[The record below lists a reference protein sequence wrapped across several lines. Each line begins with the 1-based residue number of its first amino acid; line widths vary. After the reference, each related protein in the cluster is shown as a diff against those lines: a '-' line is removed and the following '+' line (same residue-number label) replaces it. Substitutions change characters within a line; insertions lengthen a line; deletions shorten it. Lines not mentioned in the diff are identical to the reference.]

1 MGDQRDKWPEIPAWD
16 RAVMA
21 WPDLV
26 VRSMGDL
33 CQHLVSG
40 DLDAFRTY
48 ASLPAPEVGALELAN
63 GSRYSARLARDRIL
77 VVGADERRLQP
88 GWNKA
93 GFAVTRASSA
103 FHVFEANGPGLKDLI
118 QRATTLDVDN
128 PGPSAVALFAGVD
141 AVLYRYG
148 STDTLRVH
156 VDRTLASYIW
166 SWIDIVW
173 GSRTIR

>member
-1 MGDQRDKWPEIPAWD
+1 MGRRSRFSILEKAGGPESLRHARSIQRESASMGDQRDKWPEIPAWD

-93 GFAVTRASSA
+93 GFAVTRAS
-103 FHVFEANGPGLKDLI
+103 
-118 QRATTLDVDN
+118 
-128 PGPSAVALFAGVD
+128 
-141 AVLYRYG
+141 
-148 STDTLRVH
+148 
-156 VDRTLASYIW
+156 
-166 SWIDIVW
+166 
-173 GSRTIR
+173 